1 MVVANNYEKLTHY
14 INGAVDGEQSAFV
27 FDFLQGVQ
35 YPKGKRD
42 IIVFLCLKS
51 DMKTPQM
58 DVDCNFRFC
67 GIVCNHCEGKSGKA
81 KVNKVKRY
89 LLTEKDGLSL
99 KESFRN
105 LPPMDYF
112 LREVPYQ
119 IFVQNKTVGKNTVA
133 NIVRIKSQLYG
144 KWMYIKQKFDGDKA
158 SINSGL
164 PT

>member
-1 MVVANNYEKLTHY
+1 MTKYEKLTHY
-14 INGAVDGEQSAFV
+14 INGAIDGEQYAVV

-58 DVDCNFRFC
+58 DVDGNFRFC

-81 KVNKVKRY
+81 KINKVKRY
-89 LLTEKDGLSL
+89 LLIEKDNLSL
-99 KESFRN
+99 RDSFKN

-112 LREVPYQ
+112 LREVPYL

-133 NIVRIKSQLYG
+133 NIVRIKSELYG
-144 KWMYIKQKFDGDKA
+144 KFMYVKQKFDGEKA
-158 SINSGL
+158 LKDSNSN
-164 PT
+164 T